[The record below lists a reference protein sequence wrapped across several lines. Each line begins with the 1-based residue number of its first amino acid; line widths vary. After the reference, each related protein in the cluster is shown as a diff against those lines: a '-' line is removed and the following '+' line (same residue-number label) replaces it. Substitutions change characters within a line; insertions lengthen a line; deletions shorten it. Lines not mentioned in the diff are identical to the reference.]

1 MLGDEDRYSDERYSG
16 GYYNSGDWGKGNHG
30 WDNAQPE
37 YYDDYGM
44 PQQSGP
50 SRSDETLAKVIGWVL
65 GIALA
70 LLFLPVIIVACV
82 FYGLFRL
89 FRFRPNFIA
98 LIGAI
103 STFAGFVMLT
113 SGKAI
118 AKFLNAIPTPI
129 TNLQLWRESWHAL
142 IKSCLII
149 GVPVGMMIGPWIAFI
164 FIYMKCRKMRNSPWL
179 VVTEGLSPKWMYG
192 FTFRQTPFEIL
203 KTHLEVRKI
212 KNDTLRPYGRKDLM
226 PLGIEEEPLDK
237 SEDPLKNKKNQLI
250 CRAEDEV
257 PKHTLVTGAAGA
269 GKTDTLKSMMLRDLD
284 RKTTII
290 CIDCKKD
297 PENAEFLSR
306 VAREKGL
313 NFYHFSA
320 DLPYRIQG
328 NPEGPSSYDPLAHG
342 STAKKVDMMINTRTW
357 DDAAAV
363 YREQAESFLS
373 KVFAVMDEAEHLGV
387 LEKIPQLDTRHGEL
401 WTFTQMLDRNIFNA
415 VIVAMNKIPE
425 ATYVRQQATE
435 LNAQLSP
442 AAGRTPEGKATQHAQ
457 QEYLS
462 KLTGLM
468 VQSYGRWLKGGD
480 GQGSGKIIDIGKL
493 TSEPGNVILFS
504 LDASNPQDQGS
515 LIGSMI
521 CADLSNMTETR
532 KNSGQNNPVS
542 VYIDEF
548 QSLPPKCVDSMIQ
561 KARSAG
567 VGITLAFQSLDQV
580 SAQTGDDRY
589 VKALLDTCSNF
600 VFHAGSNYDTGEMA
614 AKIIGSHYK
623 NKYMINRRNETR
635 LGAINW
641 TNNRDLQVATN
652 EEEEWI
658 VDPSEFAK
666 LSMPNRQNGWK
677 SEAIIIKK
685 ASSDPVDKGQVGA
698 SVHKVHMIVP
708 DEVLTEYFDPKSE
721 PIDISVPV
729 KIRASKG
736 IMRDAKIAGEAAY
749 NDVAPLEDDEQ
760 SSDSYPTTSSHDY
773 AEDVPAEVSSP
784 SHTMRRHHAD
794 RTAERPR
801 MHRRMHPREAEVEIT
816 TVEDGLPMPD
826 LSSLDLDAAPD
837 DNAPSLTKR
846 KRRKPNTNRSRV
858 SFEDF

>member
-1 MLGDEDRYSDERYSG
+1 MLGDEERYSDERYSG
-16 GYYNSGDWGKGNHG
+16 GYYNSGDWGRGNRG

-44 PQQSGP
+44 PQQAGP
-50 SRSDETLAKVIGWVL
+50 SQADE
-65 GIALA
+65 ALA
-70 LLFLPVIIVACV
+70 ASIGKVLLVIIGILCIPIIVVVGV
-82 FYGLFRL
+82 FYALFRWIRL
-89 FRFRPNFIA
+89 RPGFIA

-103 STFAGFVMLT
+103 STLFGFIMFMHGNVLARFLGTIPAQVTDFQVWKT
-113 SGKAI
+113 SW
-118 AKFLNAIPTPI
+118 PI
-129 TNLQLWRESWHAL
+129 I
-142 IKSCLII
+142 IKSYLNMGIS
-149 GVPVGMMIGPWIAFI
+149 VGMMIGPWIALV
-164 FIYMKCRKMRNSPWL
+164 FIYMQCRKMRNSPWL
-179 VVTEGLSPKWMYG
+179 VVNEGLSPKWMYG

-203 KTHLEVRKI
+203 KTHLEVSKI
-212 KNDTLRPYGRKDLM
+212 KNDTLRPYGRKNLM
-226 PLGIEEEPLDK
+226 PLGIEEDPLDK
-237 SEDPLKNKKNQLI
+237 SEDPLKNRKNQLI

-284 RKTTII
+284 RGTTIVG
-290 CIDCKKD
+290 IDCKKD

-373 KVFAVMDEAEHLGV
+373 KVFAVMDEAERLDI
-387 LEKIPQLDTRHGEL
+387 LEKIPQLDTKHGEL

-425 ATYVRQQATE
+425 ASYVRQQATE

-600 VFHAGSNYDTGEMA
+600 VFHAGSNYDTGMMA

-623 NKYMINRRNETR
+623 DRYMINRRNETR
-635 LGAINW
+635 LGAFNW
-641 TNNRDLQVATN
+641 LNNRDLQVATS
-652 EEEEWI
+652 EQEEWI

-677 SEAIIIKK
+677 SEAIVIKK
-685 ASSDPVDKGQVGA
+685 ASSDPVDKGRVGA
-698 SVHKVHMIVP
+698 SAHKVHMIVP
-708 DEVLTEYFDPKSE
+708 DEVLTEYFDPKSD
-721 PIDISVPV
+721 PIDISIPM

-736 IMRDAKIAGEAAY
+736 IMRDAKLASEAVSD
-749 NDVAPLEDDEQ
+749 DVAPLEDDEQ
-760 SSDSYPTTSSHDY
+760 DSDSYSTPSHDY
-773 AEDVPAEVSSP
+773 AEDVPITTGPSSSARRPHKQRPAEQP
-784 SHTMRRHHAD
+784 RMRR
-794 RTAERPR
+794 RERPR
-801 MHRRMHPREAEVEIT
+801 EADVEIT
-816 TVEDGLPMPD
+816 TMEDELPMPD
-826 LSSLDLDAAPD
+826 FSSLGIDDD
-837 DNAPSLTKR
+837 KSEDNAPSLPKR
-846 KRRKPNTNRSRV
+846 KRRKPNAGRSRV